1 MPRLFVALA
10 LPDPLRLQLADLA
23 GGIPG
28 ARWVAPENYH
38 LTLRFI
44 GEVENWQ
51 ADEVD
56 EALSA
61 IRGKPFALSLAGL
74 DIFEKAG
81 RITSLH
87 VKVERSDRLLHL
99 QSKVET
105 ALQRAGLPPERRRYA
120 PHVTLA
126 RTERAAPDKL
136 ISFVQA
142 HNLFRPEPVPVDH
155 FSLFSSLLGKEQA
168 HYEAEV
174 DYPLAPLPS
183 DAGSGPPA
191 EEPATGPAGAAPA
204 PPRAAGG

>member
-1 MPRLFVALA
+1 MPRLFVALP
-10 LPDPLRLQLADLA
+10 LPERLRDQFAELA

-28 ARWVAPENYH
+28 ARWVPPENYH

-44 GEVENWQ
+44 GEIDGWQ

-56 EALSA
+56 EALA
-61 IRGKPFALSLAGL
+61 GIRARPFPLTFSGL

-81 RITSLH
+81 RIHSLH
-87 VKVERSDRLLHL
+87 VKAERGERLLHL

-105 ALQRAGLPPERRRYA
+105 ALQRAGLPPERRRFA

-142 HNLFRPEPVPVDH
+142 HNLFRPEPVTVEH
-155 FSLFSSLLGKEQA
+155 FCLFSSRLGKEQA

-174 DYPLAPLPS
+174 DYPLSSPAPAGAPLP
-183 DAGSGPPA
+183 PR
-191 EEPATGPAGAAPA
+191 EAAP
-204 PPRAAGG
+204 P